1 MTKSKKNLFALIA
14 VGALSLST
22 MGCLASPNREPES
35 PIQATASV
43 QQPAQPQQTQ
53 FGQNP
58 QGFIANPGD
67 PNKGFVS
74 VGGSMIAVTRGPNG
88 WEAEQSQNGQPRSIM
103 DTTPGRYDPMVT
115 FLERHNLSLRDW
127 QTLGNAYNQTEVLDQ
142 LGRSKV
148 NYLRSVDEHIQNTQ
162 IQDLGQAVT
171 GARQLR
177 TLHNQFNNGY

>member
-1 MTKSKKNLFALIA
+1 MKKQNLFALVA

-35 PIQATASV
+35 PIQATATV
-43 QQPAQPQQTQ
+43 QQPPTQQPSQQ

-58 QGFIANPGD
+58 QGFVADPSN

-74 VGGSMIAVTRGPNG
+74 VGGSMIAVTRGVNG
-88 WEAEQSQNGQPRSIM
+88 WEAAQTNDSQPRSIM

-127 QTLGNAYNQTEVLDQ
+127 NTLGNAYNQTEILDQ

-148 NYLRSVDEHIQNTQ
+148 NYLRSVDEHVQNTQ
-162 IQDLGQAVT
+162 IQDLGQAVQ